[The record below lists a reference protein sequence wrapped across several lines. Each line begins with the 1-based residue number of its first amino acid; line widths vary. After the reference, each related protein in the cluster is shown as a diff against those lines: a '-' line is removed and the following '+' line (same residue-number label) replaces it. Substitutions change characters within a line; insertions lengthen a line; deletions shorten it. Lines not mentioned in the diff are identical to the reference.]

1 MKTYLDCIPC
11 FFKQALSAA
20 REAGADEVQQKKIL
34 DEISL
39 SVPKISYSLSPPYMS
54 RIVYGTIRKI
64 TGVADPFKK
73 EKIKS
78 NKLALKLYP
87 QLKERIKKAKE
98 PLKEAIKL
106 AILGN
111 IIDFGTGL
119 AFDLEKEL
127 NSLPVNSQSPP
138 PPSSPSRGEVG
149 GGDFPIFDYEE
160 FKSSLK
166 KNSEVLY
173 IADNCGETVF
183 DRLLIEEMNGK
194 KIIYVV
200 RSAPII
206 NDATIEDAEFCGL
219 NKITKII
226 SSGSEIAGTPLE
238 ICSQEFLSLFNKISF
253 IISKGQGN
261 YETLSDEKR
270 PIFFLLKAKCSIVA
284 GELNCNIGDMI
295 LKYNQK

>member
-39 SVPKISYSLSPPYMS
+39 AVPEISYSLSPPYMS

-73 EKIKS
+73 EKTKS

-87 QLKERIKKAKE
+87 QLKKRIKRANE

-111 IIDFGTGL
+111 TIDFGTGL
-119 AFDLEKEL
+119 AFNLEKEL
-127 NSLPVNSQSPP
+127 NSNNN
-138 PPSSPSRGEVG
+138 
-149 GGDFPIFDYEE
+149 FPIFDYKE

-226 SSGSEIAGTPLE
+226 PSGSEIAGTPLE

-261 YETLSDEKR
+261 YETLSDRKN

-284 GELNCNIGDMI
+284 EELNCKIGDMI

>member
-34 DEISL
+34 DEISS

-54 RIVYGTIRKI
+54 RIVYGSIRKI
-64 TGVADPFKK
+64 TGVADPFKE

-78 NKLALKLYP
+78 NKLVLKLYP
-87 QLKERIKKAKE
+87 QLKERIKQAKE

-111 IIDFGTGL
+111 TIDFGAPLG
-119 AFDLEKEL
+119 FNLEKEL
-127 NSLPVNSQSPP
+127 NSDNN
-138 PPSSPSRGEVG
+138 
-149 GGDFPIFDYEE
+149 FPIFDYGE
-160 FKSSLK
+160 FKNSLK

-183 DRLLIEEMNGK
+183 DRLLIEEMEK
-194 KIIYVV
+194 ETIYAV

-206 NDATIEDAEFCGL
+206 NDATLEDAKFCGI
-219 NKITKII
+219 NEIAKVIP
-226 SSGSEIAGTPLE
+226 SGSEIAGTPLE
-238 ICSQEFLSLFNKISF
+238 ICSQEFLSLFNKIPF

-261 YETLSDEKR
+261 YETLSDEKT
-270 PIFFLLKAKCSIVA
+270 PIFFLLKAKCAIVA
-284 GELNCNIGDMI
+284 KDLNCNIGDMI

>member
-1 MKTYLDCIPC
+1 MSETQMKTYLDCIPC
-11 FFKQALSAA
+11 FFKQALVAA

-34 DEISL
+34 DEISQEI
-39 SVPKISYSLSPPYMS
+39 PKISFSLSPAYMS

-64 TGVADPFKK
+64 TGVTDPFKK

-87 QLKERIKKAKE
+87 QLKKRIKSTKE

-111 IIDFGTGL
+111 TIDFGTGL

-127 NSLPVNSQSPP
+127 NSKGHFPV
-138 PPSSPSRGEVG
+138 
-149 GGDFPIFDYEE
+149 FDYEE
-160 FKSSLK
+160 FKNALK
-166 KNSEVLY
+166 ENAEILY

-183 DRLLIEEMNGK
+183 DRLLIEEISK
-194 KIIYVV
+194 EVIYAV

-206 NDATIEDAEFCGL
+206 NDATIEDAKFCGL
-219 NKITKII
+219 NKIARVI
-226 SSGSEIAGTPLE
+226 SSGSPISGTPIEL
-238 ICSQEFLSLFNKISF
+238 CSQEFLSFFNQSPF

-261 YETLSDEKR
+261 FETLSEANR
-270 PIFFLLKAKCSIVA
+270 PVFFLLKAKCAIVA
-284 GELNCNIGDMI
+284 KELNCKIGDMI
-295 LKYNQK
+295 LKYHQK